1 MNATTATTARKIKLQ
16 RGMPGWYVYYAN
28 GCKDSFDIF
37 KVGPGMWTV
46 KHVRRDNGTKTVETW
61 TVESLDAARALIAA
75 TI

>member
-16 RGMPGWYVYYAN
+16 RGMPGWYVYHAN
-28 GCKDSFDIF
+28 DCKDSFYIF
-37 KVGPGMWTV
+37 KIGPGMWTV
-46 KHVRRDNGTKTVETW
+46 EHGRRDNGTKTVETW